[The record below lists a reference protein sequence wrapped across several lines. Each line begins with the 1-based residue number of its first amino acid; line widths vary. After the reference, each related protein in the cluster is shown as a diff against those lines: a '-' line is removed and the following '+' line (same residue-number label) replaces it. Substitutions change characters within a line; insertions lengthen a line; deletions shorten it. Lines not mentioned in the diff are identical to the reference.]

1 MVRVTLNGEEVNDMS
16 EVKLTP
22 EAIEAIKTS
31 VQN

>member
-1 MVRVTLNGEEVNDMS
+1 MVRVTVNGEEVKDMS
-16 EVKLTP
+16 EVNLTP